1 MIKKEQNF
9 IAIIKSTSLY
19 GGVQF
24 INIII
29 QIVRTK
35 ILTILLGPFG
45 FGLISFFNATIGLI
59 SEISSFSLVKVG
71 VQKISK
77 FYELN
82 DKKNF
87 YVYLVALKRAIF
99 ITGVL
104 GTLLLIFFSSYISN
118 LFFGNG
124 LYTFPLIY
132 VSISIFLNQISSGQL
147 AILQSMRMHNYL
159 ASANLTGA
167 LLGFIISIPIY
178 FLFGVNGIVPSII
191 FLSLANMLRSWHYS
205 KKVKFAEYDLS
216 KINTYGLGVNMMK
229 LGFFFSISTLIT
241 TSIQYLLKIYI
252 TKSGG
257 TIQLGLFDSGFTIIN
272 GYIGILFSSM
282 TTDYFPRLSAVSDD
296 ENESTLMVNQ
306 QALTGILILAPI
318 LLIFSVFIK
327 YLILLIYTKEFLK
340 MIPMMEFAII
350 GIYFKVISW
359 AIAFIFIAKG
369 KSKLYFWNEILANI
383 YFIIVNVCFYKYFSL
398 KGLGYA
404 YVIVNFLYF
413 IQVLFISKRKFNFII
428 EKKVLFIFSIQIL
441 LMILYLVISKTFVIG
456 FEFLLIF
463 GIVLIMASM
472 FISLFELNK
481 IFPIK
486 SLIIKVRS
494 KWR

>member
-1 MIKKEQNF
+1 
-9 IAIIKSTSLY
+9 
-19 GGVQF
+19 
-24 INIII
+24 
-29 QIVRTK
+29 
-35 ILTILLGPFG
+35 
-45 FGLISFFNATIGLI
+45 
-59 SEISSFSLVKVG
+59 
-71 VQKISK
+71 
-77 FYELN
+77 
-82 DKKNF
+82 
-87 YVYLVALKRAIF
+87 
-99 ITGVL
+99 
-104 GTLLLIFFSSYISN
+104 
-118 LFFGNG
+118 
-124 LYTFPLIY
+124 
-132 VSISIFLNQISSGQL
+132 
-147 AILQSMRMHNYL
+147 
-159 ASANLTGA
+159 
-167 LLGFIISIPIY
+167 
-178 FLFGVNGIVPSII
+178 
-191 FLSLANMLRSWHYS
+191 
-205 KKVKFAEYDLS
+205 
-216 KINTYGLGVNMMK
+216 
-229 LGFFFSISTLIT
+229 
-241 TSIQYLLKIYI
+241 
-252 TKSGG
+252 
-257 TIQLGLFDSGFTIIN
+257 
-272 GYIGILFSSM
+272 
-282 TTDYFPRLSAVSDD
+282 
-296 ENESTLMVNQ
+296 
-306 QALTGILILAPI
+306 
-318 LLIFSVFIK
+318 
-327 YLILLIYTKEFLK
+327 